1 MRVWD
6 ELGVGRGD
14 PEGVRLGPGAQVES
28 CDCVWKEGAIGGKE
42 GENTDEGRCSPL
54 AWGGRIWWFLY
65 HLGPRGL
72 WIGCRALN

>member
-28 CDCVWKEGAIGGKE
+28 CDCVWREAAIGGKE
-42 GENTDEGRCSPL
+42 GENRDGGRSPL
-54 AWGGRIWWFLY
+54 A
-65 HLGPRGL
+65 
-72 WIGCRALN
+72 

>member
-28 CDCVWKEGAIGGKE
+28 CDCVWKEAAIGGNE
-42 GENTDEGRCSPL
+42 GENMDGGRLSPFVC
-54 AWGGRIWWFLY
+54 GGRIW
-65 HLGPRGL
+65 
-72 WIGCRALN
+72 